1 MAFLRLLI
9 NGGSFLSTLSSG
21 RIDKR
26 IWWLID
32 GFKDRMDG
40 SEMDREYEG
49 LCTVVFFGINS
60 KSEFI
65 DSLELLCKEQKIR
78 SENLEF
84 LLDYFGSTSKN
95 KLIGDS
101 IKSCEC
107 GDFDVYLDDLE
118 DEDSLNRIFDSNSSY
133 QFIISE
139 GKRPELSS
147 YERDWLA
154 ELKSEELIVADMFL
168 FRSDEITSELFF
180 ARSILEYLNRI
191 KDFFIL
197 NDIRRVLFLFNSYG
211 IGELMTDELED
222 MMDLA
227 KSEFENGL
235 FGSCNILLI
244 NLNENGRREFKAG
257 KEEKVKGVF
266 HKRQLMT
273 TRLRARFDTRAE
285 IKSDWNNEFEMHPL
299 YYDFDGSRKTGRN
312 QFRGVHLPFFIY
324 YLKKVLPKTDK
335 NVTKF
340 LESMECIKRF
350 EEAYGNSVV
359 LQRRY
364 KTELNF
370 KRVKIYLLES

>member
-9 NGGSFLSTLSSG
+9 NGGSFLHMLSSG
-21 RIDKR
+21 SMDQR

-32 GFKDRMDG
+32 GFIDRMDG
-40 SEMDREYEG
+40 SEEDREYEG

-60 KSEFI
+60 RSEFI
-65 DSLELLCKEQKIR
+65 DSLELMCKKQKIR
-78 SENLEF
+78 RENFEF
-84 LLDYFGSTSKN
+84 LLDYFGGTSEN
-95 KLIGDS
+95 KLIVDE

-118 DEDSLNRIFDSNSSY
+118 DKDSLNRIFDSNSSY

-154 ELKSEELIVADMFL
+154 ELKSEELIISDMFL
-168 FRSDEITSELFF
+168 FRSDEITTELFF

-211 IGELMTDELED
+211 IEELMTDELED
-222 MMDLA
+222 MMELA

-235 FGSCNILLI
+235 FDSCNILLI

-324 YLKKVLPKTDK
+324 YLKKVLPKTDN

-340 LESMECIKRF
+340 LESMECFKRF
-350 EEAYGNSVV
+350 EEVYGNSVV

-370 KRVKIYLLES
+370 KRVKVYLLES